1 VVLEFFR
8 LLKPTKKFFI
18 FSKKKEVGNE
28 INIGLDKK
36 KVTEP
41 KN

>member
-1 VVLEFFR
+1 LEFLR
-8 LLKPTKKFFI
+8 LLKPTKKLFI
-18 FSKKKEVGNE
+18 FSKKNVGNE
-28 INIGLDKK
+28 INTGLDKK